1 MTQQKY
7 RVVVSSPHG
16 RQSIE
21 EWVSEMNKMAEKA
34 RAEHGIRIALERV
47 EREELDT
54 AFRSA
59 SEHG

>member
-1 MTQQKY
+1 MTQQEY

-21 EWVSEMNKMAEKA
+21 EWENEMNKMAEKA
-34 RAEHGIRIALERV
+34 RAENGIRIALERV
-47 EREELDT
+47 ESEELDT